1 MRGSAV
7 LAASLA
13 NLLVAW
19 AQDGEGE
26 GAADACTL
34 AAQAVFEPCCGGEAG
49 DATACLYPAMTYA
62 EMCSDRACTAAL
74 NAADTVC
81 AGETTTSQ
89 AYQYLRMALTCE
101 GLDDPCVAS
110 VQEAM
115 QDTCQLSAAV
125 LADNAV
131 QLQSVAQLSV
141 CSSAT
146 CMSAM
151 QTQMES
157 CGHAEDIGTQLILQ
171 LFQSLLGTCGALAQ
185 PGTICSAAEMNE
197 ITNLC
202 GDPGT
207 PTCTPDC
214 VNVVIEKVGQCPL
227 SFTDPAMVTLASTC
241 GTNAAATSMLPCPPG
256 LIDELL
262 SQSADCDAFSGAFA
276 TASRT
281 PCADLGTNQE
291 LAQAMTTCSV
301 ATVPLA
307 PPTDPG
313 ADGGALG
320 VLSTLN
326 ANCPAGVNLGNF
338 QRACW

>member
-1 MRGSAV
+1 MRGSVV

-13 NLLVAW
+13 NLLVAL
-19 AQDGEGE
+19 AQERPPPV
-26 GAADACTL
+26 AADACTL
-34 AAQAVFEPCCGGEAG
+34 AAQAVFEPCCGGEPG

-62 EMCSDRACTAAL
+62 EMCSDRACTEAL
-74 NAADTVC
+74 NEADTVC
-81 AGETTTSQ
+81 AGETTASQ
-89 AYQYLRMALTCE
+89 AYQYLRLALSCE

-125 LADNAV
+125 LTDSAV

-157 CGHAEDIGTQLILQ
+157 CGNAEDIGTQLILQ
-171 LFQSLLGTCGALAQ
+171 LFQSLLSTCGALAQ
-185 PGTICSAAEMNE
+185 PATICSAEEMDE

-202 GDPGT
+202 GDPGA

-214 VNVVIEKVGQCPL
+214 VNVVVEKVGQCPM

-241 GTNAAATSMLPCPPG
+241 GTNAAATSMLPCPTG

-262 SQSADCDAFSGAFA
+262 SQSADCDAFSEAFA

-281 PCADLGTNQE
+281 PCADLATNQE
-291 LAQAMTTCSV
+291 LAQAMTACSV
-301 ATVPLA
+301 AAV
-307 PPTDPG
+307 PTDPG
-313 ADGGALG
+313 TDGGALN
-320 VLSTLN
+320 VLSALN
-326 ANCPAGVNLGNF
+326 ANCPAGVNVGNF